1 MSRPHPR
8 SDCASHALAAI
19 FDTMQAVSSESVIIA
34 RTGSLMTNSS
44 VLPFAEARHSL
55 ARTPAILAAIL
66 PELSRTELHTNEGP
80 DTWSPFQVLGHLVY
94 GERVNWIPRIEIALS
109 GGEFARF
116 DRFKHLELFRD
127 ASVPDLLREFTTT
140 RTANLRGLDQLGLD
154 EETLNRVAQHPDLG
168 PVSVRQLVATWVLH
182 DWAHLG
188 QITRTV
194 AKGYGP
200 FVGPWRQY
208 IHILER

>member
-1 MSRPHPR
+1 MSVSRTR
-8 SDCASHALAAI
+8 SMTTDSSQVP
-19 FDTMQAVSSESVIIA
+19 FD
-34 RTGSLMTNSS
+34 
-44 VLPFAEARHSL
+44 EARHSL

-66 PELSRTELHTNEGP
+66 PALSQTELHTNEGP
-80 DTWSPFQVLGHLVY
+80 DTWSPFQVLGHLLY

-116 DRFKHLELFRD
+116 DRFKHLELYRD
-127 ASVPDLLREFTTT
+127 ATVADLLSEFTAT
-140 RTANLRGLDQLGLD
+140 RVTNLHALDQLALD

-168 PVSVRQLVATWVLH
+168 PITVRQLIATWVLH

-194 AKGYGP
+194 AKSYGP

-208 IHILER
+208 FHILEQ

>member
-1 MSRPHPR
+1 M
-8 SDCASHALAAI
+8 
-19 FDTMQAVSSESVIIA
+19 T
-34 RTGSLMTNSS
+34 TSLFP
-44 VLPFAEARHSL
+44 VLPLDEARHSL

-66 PELSRTELHTNEGP
+66 SGLSPTELHTNEGP

-94 GERVNWIPRIEIALS
+94 GEQVNWIPRIEIALS

-116 DRFKHLELFRD
+116 DRFRHLELYRD
-127 ASVPDLLREFTTT
+127 AAVPDLLREFTAT
-140 RTANLRGLDQLGLD
+140 RTANLHALDQLGLD
-154 EETLNRVAQHPDLG
+154 EEKSERVAHHPDLG
-168 PVSVRQLVATWVLH
+168 PVSVRQLIATWVLH
-182 DWAHLG
+182 DWSHLG

-208 IHILER
+208 FHILDR

>member
-1 MSRPHPR
+1 
-8 SDCASHALAAI
+8 
-19 FDTMQAVSSESVIIA
+19 
-34 RTGSLMTNSS
+34 MTNSP
-44 VLPFAEARHSL
+44 VLPFDEARHSL

-109 GGEFARF
+109 GGAFERF
-116 DRFKHLELFRD
+116 DRFKHLELFRN
-127 ASVPDLLREFTTT
+127 AAVADLLIEFTAT
-140 RTANLRGLDQLGLD
+140 RAANLRALD
-154 EETLNRVAQHPDLG
+154 ELRLNDETLNRIAQHPDLG

-182 DWAHLG
+182 DWSHLG

-208 IHILER
+208 FRILDR

>member
-1 MSRPHPR
+1 MTTSLSP
-8 SDCASHALAAI
+8 ALPL
-19 FDTMQAVSSESVIIA
+19 D
-34 RTGSLMTNSS
+34 
-44 VLPFAEARHSL
+44 EARHSL

-116 DRFKHLELFRD
+116 DRFKHLDLYRD
-127 ASVPDLLREFTTT
+127 AAVPDLLREFTAT
-140 RTANLRGLDQLGLD
+140 RAANLHALDQLDLD
-154 EETLNRVAQHPDLG
+154 EQKLERVAHHPDLG

-182 DWAHLG
+182 DWSHLG

-200 FVGPWRQY
+200 WRQY
-208 IHILER
+208 FHILDR